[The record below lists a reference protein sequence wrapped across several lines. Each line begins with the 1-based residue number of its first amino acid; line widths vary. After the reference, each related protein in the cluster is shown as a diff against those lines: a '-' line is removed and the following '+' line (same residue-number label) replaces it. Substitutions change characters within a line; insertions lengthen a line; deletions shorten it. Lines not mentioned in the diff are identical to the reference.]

1 MTAAA
6 RDFVDLEKG
15 VETVEEAL
23 QGASD
28 IIAEEISD
36 DAAIRKTLRELYLHQ
51 GILVSRAAAKE
62 PEVEEKLPADEFIR
76 VHRSFIVRM
85 DCISAIGR
93 STLLIEQKDVPI
105 GDAYRERVKGYVSR
119 LAVL

>member
-1 MTAAA
+1 M
-6 RDFVDLEKG
+6 K
-15 VETVEEAL
+15 
-23 QGASD
+23 
-28 IIAEEISD
+28 
-36 DAAIRKTLRELYLHQ
+36 YM
-51 GILVSRAAAKE
+51 
-62 PEVEEKLPADEFIR
+62 EEKLPADEFIR

-119 LAVL
+119 MAVL

>member
-1 MTAAA
+1 M
-6 RDFVDLEKG
+6 
-15 VETVEEAL
+15 
-23 QGASD
+23 
-28 IIAEEISD
+28 
-36 DAAIRKTLRELYLHQ
+36 
-51 GILVSRAAAKE
+51 
-62 PEVEEKLPADEFIR
+62 EEKLPANEFIR

-119 LAVL
+119 LAML

>member
-1 MTAAA
+1 MQYE
-6 RDFVDLEKG
+6 VHG
-15 VETVEEAL
+15 
-23 QGASD
+23 G
-28 IIAEEISD
+28 
-36 DAAIRKTLRELYLHQ
+36 KTSGERIYP
-51 GILVSRAAAKE
+51 RA
-62 PEVEEKLPADEFIR
+62 PF
-76 VHRSFIVRM
+76 FIVRM